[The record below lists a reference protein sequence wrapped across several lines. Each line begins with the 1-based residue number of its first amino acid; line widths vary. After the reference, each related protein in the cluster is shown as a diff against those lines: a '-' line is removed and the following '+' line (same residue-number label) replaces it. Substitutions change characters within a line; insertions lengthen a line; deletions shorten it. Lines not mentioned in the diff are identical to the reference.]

1 VLLSTANAHTRWSTP
16 TWCASDISTYVCL
29 VSRTLCLLC
38 AGTGLVTRIG
48 VWLVSIVEPQ
58 RRCDNE
64 GVNVE
69 QRAARWIDRAGG
81 MAGIAFVLLI
91 SASWFVAA
99 SEFEDSDQ
107 TAHAIARDL
116 ANRVDVIETGVAL
129 ATLAA
134 IAGFWF
140 VGSLHLRLTAGGPS
154 TAAWAAFGGGVAMVT
169 LILAGSAISSAA
181 LVGSLAGDPQVAKT
195 LWVLEEGF
203 RVWFGAP
210 LIVFMLGVSIVSIN
224 RGDPPRWLGWSGVVA
239 TVVAVV
245 NSVLDPRVTLALL
258 VFLWVL
264 ALAVTMTI
272 RPQPRLEPERVD
284 FVAEPGD

>member
-1 VLLSTANAHTRWSTP
+1 
-16 TWCASDISTYVCL
+16 
-29 VSRTLCLLC
+29 
-38 AGTGLVTRIG
+38 
-48 VWLVSIVEPQ
+48 
-58 RRCDNE
+58 
-64 GVNVE
+64 
-69 QRAARWIDRAGG
+69 
-81 MAGIAFVLLI
+81 MAGIAFVTLI
-91 SASWFVAA
+91 FASWVTAA
-99 SEFEDSDQ
+99 SDKFEGIDHS
-107 TAHAIARDL
+107 AEAIARDL
-116 ANRVDVIETGVAL
+116 ANRDGLEMSIAL
-129 ATLAA
+129 AGLAA

>member
-1 VLLSTANAHTRWSTP
+1 
-16 TWCASDISTYVCL
+16 
-29 VSRTLCLLC
+29 
-38 AGTGLVTRIG
+38 
-48 VWLVSIVEPQ
+48 
-58 RRCDNE
+58 
-64 GVNVE
+64 VE

-91 SASWFVAA
+91 IASWFVAA
-99 SEFEDSDQ
+99 SEFEDSDHSAQ
-107 TAHAIARDL
+107 AIARDL

-181 LVGSLAGDPQVAKT
+181 LVGSLTGDPQVAKT